1 MQQRGGLGELEETA
15 GGCPTPGAPSSP
27 AAFSR
32 LPVVETLP
40 PLSDCKA
47 QTPRRSRGRPH
58 RHQGGD
64 PAQRQTDG
72 KGLSLAWGAPAKAVG
87 GGRPEIRGLEGWRK
101 PLGRMGFTRCRCR
114 FPGAQ
119 RLPALLLRFS
129 PPGLSTG
136 RRP

>member
-27 AAFSR
+27 ATFSR

-40 PLSDCKA
+40 PLSDCEA
-47 QTPRRSRGRPH
+47 RSPRRSRGQPR

-114 FPGAQ
+114 LPGAN
-119 RLPALLLRFS
+119 RGS
-129 PPGLSTG
+129 
-136 RRP
+136 RPSF